1 MKNFL
6 LLTLLIC
13 SNSYSQEGEI
23 HGDFQLNLQS
33 YKDDARIG
41 AIAPDEIILNN
52 SFFNLIYSKGNFSK

>member
-1 MKNFL
+1 MKKLFL
-6 LLTLLIC
+6 IALLFT
-13 SNSYSQEGEI
+13 SYSYAQEGEI

-52 SFFNLIYSKGNFSK
+52 SFFNLMYSKGN